1 MILNKIFIKRPVTVA
16 MLFTGLALLGI
27 FAYSNI
33 GVDLLPN
40 ISIPHLI
47 IQTNYPNTN
56 PEEVEKQ
63 ITEPLETAISTV
75 TGVTKIKSVSKEGIS
90 IISVQFHWGTDM
102 KFALIS
108 LREKLDNVSMLLPI
122 ESERPVIIRSDPN
135 ASPIMNLL
143 FSYKIKEWNN
153 NIHIEKL
160 IDLKEAAR
168 VLIKKRL
175 EQIEGVGQAVIMGGF
190 DKEFAVNLKP
200 LKLASLDIS
209 IEEINSALKSAN
221 IIRLG
226 GTIRDGLLRFS
237 LRTSGEFQNIEDIN
251 NTVIKKFDNGIS
263 ILIKDVADVSIQYKE
278 REGFTRYNGK
288 ETVGILIYKESAAN
302 SVSVSKE
309 IIKEINSFKKEF
321 KDYDLEIVYDESNFI
336 EDAISNVNQEIIFGG
351 ILAVLVLL
359 FFLSNIKHIIIIGI
373 TIPASLSITIL
384 LLYLF
389 GINFNIISLGGIAV
403 GIGMLLDNAIIVI
416 ENNSRY
422 RDLNYSNKEAVI
434 KGTQEVLMPIIAS
447 TLTTVAVFV
456 PLIFVKG
463 IASELF
469 RDQSLA
475 IAISLISSI
484 FVSIILVPMLDSRE
498 NFPNV
503 KFDKLLIATNKIIDK
518 AKEQYER
525 LLRISLKN
533 KLTVLLITFLLI
545 IISIIAAIEMKKEFI
560 PIGEENEFILD
571 IEYPYN
577 YSLKGNSEV
586 TLQIEKKLMAIQNVQ
601 DIISNIGRVNEYDY
615 LYKEETG
622 TNKSSLIIRINS
634 PHHYEKVRE
643 NIRKIIDN
651 YYSIKYS
658 FKVMKSAYS
667 SVINPSEN
675 DVEIVIKNS
684 NLKEGLIT
692 SHKILEKLKKAN
704 IDGIR
709 DIHPG
714 YENDIPE
721 YKLTIDKEKSAYL
734 GIKPEQIANE
744 IALISK
750 GSISTYFTEFDKKIG
765 IKIAFPES
773 EKNNLTKILSH
784 SIKHNKNRIHLK
796 DLIHYEMGYSFRNI
810 RREDHTRTLNIY
822 ASVEE
827 GKIDDVLSSLTK
839 VISEIK
845 LNPKEAI
852 EISGVNEEIDR
863 SFSTLYYALII
874 SVLFMFMILA
884 SEFESLLL
892 PLIILFALPLALI
905 GAILLLFFAGESLNI
920 ISIMGLIILVG
931 IADNDAVVKVEFIH
945 RKRLEGNSI
954 EDSIISAGSDRFRPI
969 VMNSLTVMFGLFPMM
984 IGIGAGVQLRISMSL
999 AIIGGLFTST
1009 ILTLIVIPILYYYAD
1024 KYSHNLSRKKLLSI
1038 K

>member
-1 MILNKIFIKRPVTVA
+1 
-16 MLFTGLALLGI
+16 
-27 FAYSNI
+27 
-33 GVDLLPN
+33 
-40 ISIPHLI
+40 
-47 IQTNYPNTN
+47 
-56 PEEVEKQ
+56 
-63 ITEPLETAISTV
+63 
-75 TGVTKIKSVSKEGIS
+75 
-90 IISVQFHWGTDM
+90 
-102 KFALIS
+102 
-108 LREKLDNVSMLLPI
+108 
-122 ESERPVIIRSDPN
+122 
-135 ASPIMNLL
+135 
-143 FSYKIKEWNN
+143 
-153 NIHIEKL
+153 
-160 IDLKEAAR
+160 
-168 VLIKKRL
+168 
-175 EQIEGVGQAVIMGGF
+175 
-190 DKEFAVNLKP
+190 
-200 LKLASLDIS
+200 
-209 IEEINSALKSAN
+209 
-221 IIRLG
+221 
-226 GTIRDGLLRFS
+226 
-237 LRTSGEFQNIEDIN
+237 
-251 NTVIKKFDNGIS
+251 
-263 ILIKDVADVSIQYKE
+263 
-278 REGFTRYNGK
+278 
-288 ETVGILIYKESAAN
+288 
-302 SVSVSKE
+302 
-309 IIKEINSFKKEF
+309 
-321 KDYDLEIVYDESNFI
+321 
-336 EDAISNVNQEIIFGG
+336 
-351 ILAVLVLL
+351 
-359 FFLSNIKHIIIIGI
+359 
-373 TIPASLSITIL
+373 
-384 LLYLF
+384 
-389 GINFNIISLGGIAV
+389 
-403 GIGMLLDNAIIVI
+403 
-416 ENNSRY
+416 
-422 RDLNYSNKEAVI
+422 
-434 KGTQEVLMPIIAS
+434 
-447 TLTTVAVFV
+447 
-456 PLIFVKG
+456 
-463 IASELF
+463 
-469 RDQSLA
+469 
-475 IAISLISSI
+475 
-484 FVSIILVPMLDSRE
+484 
-498 NFPNV
+498 
-503 KFDKLLIATNKIIDK
+503 
-518 AKEQYER
+518 
-525 LLRISLKN
+525 
-533 KLTVLLITFLLI
+533 
-545 IISIIAAIEMKKEFI
+545 MKKEFI

-622 TNKSSLIIRINS
+622 TKKSSLIIRINS

-845 LNPKEAI
+845 LDPKEAI

-863 SFSTLYYALII
+863 SFSALYYALII

>member
-251 NTVIKKFDNGIS
+251 NTVIKKFDNGIF

-863 SFSTLYYALII
+863 SFSALYYALII

>member
-863 SFSTLYYALII
+863 SFSALYYALII

>member
-1 MILNKIFIKRPVTVA
+1 

-251 NTVIKKFDNGIS
+251 NTVIKKFDNGIF

-863 SFSTLYYALII
+863 SFSALYYALII

>member
-1 MILNKIFIKRPVTVA
+1 

-863 SFSTLYYALII
+863 SFSALYYALII

>member
-1 MILNKIFIKRPVTVA
+1 

-190 DKEFAVNLKP
+190 NKEFAVNLKP

-845 LNPKEAI
+845 LDPKEAI

-863 SFSTLYYALII
+863 SFSALYYALII